1 MNEWKNEVDMLRA
14 FISEIL
20 QYGTLGPKTRKEIAK
35 GLIASYNRT
44 RKGGVK

>member
-1 MNEWKNEVDMLRA
+1 MSRWKDEVDMLRA

-20 QYGTLGPKTRKEIAK
+20 QYGTLGPKTRKEIAR

-44 RKGGVK
+44 RKGGAK